1 MFVSFGRT
9 LRRGFG
15 LRLGFRMRGWSAVF
29 VALFAAMFYT
39 IWWTLLGCGYICW
52 GLCWATWQSC
62 RGLWYLV
69 KTPLKRLYIRIKDKR
84 PRA

>member
-39 IWWTLLGCGYICW
+39 IWWTLLGCGYIC
-52 GLCWATWQSC
+52 
-62 RGLWYLV
+62 
-69 KTPLKRLYIRIKDKR
+69 
-84 PRA
+84 